1 MSSYIKLIQSI
12 AESILE
18 KVDDRIEKK
27 DSGTKVF
34 KARVVEIPS
43 LAKVKVK
50 IDGVIYTASSNVYCE
65 VNDLVRV
72 CAPCNNWKE
81 LYISAN
87 LTSGKTL
94 RDIYNGGGGGS
105 GGDDGCEALT
115 NLDIDNIFA
124 NL

>member
-65 VNDLVRV
+65 VNDLVHV
-72 CAPCNNWKE
+72 CVPNNNWKA
-81 LYISAN
+81 LYVETN

-94 RDIYNGGGGGS
+94 RNMFLEI
-105 GGDDGCEALT
+105 EELKKEIK
-115 NLDIDNIFA
+115 NLKT
-124 NL
+124 LLSS